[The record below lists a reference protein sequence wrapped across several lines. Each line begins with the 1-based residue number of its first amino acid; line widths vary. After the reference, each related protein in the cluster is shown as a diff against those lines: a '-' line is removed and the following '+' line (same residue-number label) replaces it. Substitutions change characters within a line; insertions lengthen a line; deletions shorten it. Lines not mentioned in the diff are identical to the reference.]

1 MDHNTPTLSAADVS
15 RVIEMAWADE
25 IPFDSIWLEY
35 RLDEAAVIALMRR
48 ELKRGSYRLWRKRV
62 TGRRSK
68 HDGLRQTH
76 SSVKERGS
84 STGSM

>member
-1 MDHNTPTLSAADVS
+1 MSYSSGMDSNKPLLSAADIS

-48 ELKRGSYRLWRKRV
+48 ELKPGSYRLWRKRV

-68 HDGLRQTH
+68 HGALR
-76 SSVKERGS
+76 
-84 STGSM
+84 